1 MIDSFLAI
9 WSSPCRLGGPMRSR
23 LGASG
28 RPPAGTDDPGDALEG
43 ILSFPVRWDAVSKAS
58 HLTDVTGLSW
68 EVCYHGCSDRFRVVL
83 SDDSLSI
90 VRATPCHEAHASE
103 CPVVGAHRWDSM

>member
-1 MIDSFLAI
+1 
-9 WSSPCRLGGPMRSR
+9 
-23 LGASG
+23 
-28 RPPAGTDDPGDALEG
+28 LEG

-68 EVCYHGCSDRFRVVL
+68 EVCYHACSDRFRVVL